1 MIHIIYISII
11 IILIFIIG
19 VLMDML
25 EGESEKNIRY
35 YKSLRQDYDNR
46 IKKLKQEN
54 EELNRIIGGMR
65 YG

>member
-35 YKSLRQDYDNR
+35 YKSLRHDYDNR